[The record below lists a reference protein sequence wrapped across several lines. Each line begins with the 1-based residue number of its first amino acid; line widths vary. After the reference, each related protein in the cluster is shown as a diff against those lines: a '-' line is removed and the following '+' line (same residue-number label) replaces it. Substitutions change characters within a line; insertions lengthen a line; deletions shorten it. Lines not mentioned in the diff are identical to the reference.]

1 MPTSSVM
8 ELIIIHAYTMI
19 TATPTTVIRVQL
31 ENVYQILLWISTQLN
46 KGIASMIIWVRKKEH
61 NSKKHGERENMS
73 VRTVA
78 FNIFIHECMYRQ
90 QLLLLSITFTTTL
103 SIENHSLTWFN
114 FAMFWSKIYNTII
127 CLCFDKEEFFEKYKI
142 VRVLADCKIYRFFSI
157 FQIPWSPAQV
167 FLSVNFMFHMALHLM
182 DICSKISSHKVSNVH
197 KHY

>member
-1 MPTSSVM
+1 MPTSFVS
-8 ELIIIHAYTMI
+8 ELIIIHVYTMI

-46 KGIASMIIWVRKKEH
+46 KVTGSMIIWVRKKEH
-61 NSKKHGERENMS
+61 DSKKPGERENMS

-103 SIENHSLTWFN
+103 PIENHSVTWFN
-114 FAMFWSKIYNTII
+114 FAIFCSKTYNTII
-127 CLCFDKEEFFEKYKI
+127 CLCFDIEEFFEKCKI
-142 VRVLADCKIYRFFSI
+142 VRVLADCKIYRSSSI
-157 FQIPWSPAQV
+157 LQFPLSPAQV

-182 DICSKISSHKVSNVH
+182 DICSKIS
-197 KHY
+197 